1 MLNECQA
8 CGYLAHTYDG
18 LCSLCEESYYSGL
31 EEGSVTRQAMA
42 SRRFPADMSDPWDM
56 VGA

>member
-8 CGYLAHTYDG
+8 CGYLAHTYEG
-18 LCSLCEESYYSGL
+18 LCSRCEEAYYSGL
-31 EEGSVTRQAMA
+31 EEYSMTSIAIMSRQM
-42 SRRFPADMSDPWDM
+42 PKDMSDPWDM